1 MLQLQNLSKSFGPQA
16 LFEGVHWQI
25 LPRRRYGL
33 VGPNGAG
40 KTTML
45 RILNGE
51 MQADGGA
58 VQKPKTMRI
67 GYLPQDVE
75 DIGQGPVLQVV
86 LNSMPGWAA
95 AKQRLDEIHQRMADD
110 HDWAGTEEA
119 LAQLD
124 KAMVAFD
131 QAGGDSLET
140 RAKTVLGGLG
150 FARQDLRSDVASLS
164 GGWRMRVALGKLLVQ
179 APDVL
184 MLDEPTNHLDLES
197 LAWFEDFL
205 EAYEGAV
212 VAVSHDRYFLNRI
225 PTHVVELTK
234 KGVHEYPG
242 GYDDFIEGRIARL
255 EQQQSAKAQ
264 VDRQR
269 AHLQAFV
276 DRFKAKASKAKQAQ
290 SRLKML
296 ARLENV
302 DIDVPA
308 GQQIGLKFAEPTRTG
323 KEVLRLDHV
332 QKSWGDNVVYR
343 DCTMTLWRGDK
354 VALVGPNGAGK
365 STLLKIL
372 AGVTDIQGGQ
382 VILGSGVVRDYY
394 AQHQLEQLD
403 ATSTAYE
410 EARRSALDR
419 TVPQVRS
426 VLGGLGFSGQSVDKR
441 VGVLSGGEKAR
452 VALAK
457 MVLRG
462 PNVLLLDEPT
472 NHLDLTT
479 REVLEQALTAFE
491 GTVVIVSH
499 DRYFI
504 NAVAEK
510 ILEVQ
515 PGGQTTLFTGDYDA
529 YLYHKAGGD
538 PKEVERLLAGGVP
551 DRPAAQ
557 AAAGIAVPI
566 NEAKA
571 ETREQEKAR
580 KREEAE
586 RRQEVSKRTREL
598 KTRID
603 NLEAQI
609 GKGEARLREIELL
622 QADPGLYADGE
633 KVRLL
638 LLEQAG
644 KRAEVDKAMAD
655 WEALALR
662 IEAIEE
668 QVMGAS

>member
-1 MLQLQNLSKSFGPQA
+1 MLQLQNLSKSYGPQA
-16 LFEGVHWQI
+16 LFEGIHWQI

-40 KTTML
+40 KTTLL

-51 MQADGGA
+51 IQADGGA
-58 VQKPKTMRI
+58 VQKPKSMRI

-75 DIGQGPVLQVV
+75 DIGHGPVLQVV
-86 LNSMPGWAA
+86 LHSMPGWTA
-95 AKQRLDEIHQRMADD
+95 AKAKLDEVHHRMAMD
-110 HDWAGTEEA
+110 HDWAGSDEA
-119 LAQLD
+119 LDLLD
-124 KAMVAFD
+124 KAMIGFELS
-131 QAGGDSLET
+131 GGDDLET

-150 FARQDLRSDVASLS
+150 FTRQNLTVDVASLS

-276 DRFKAKASKAKQAQ
+276 DRFRSKASKAKQAQ

-296 ARLENV
+296 ARLENI
-302 DIDVPA
+302 DIDVPG
-308 GQQIGLKFAEPTRTG
+308 GQQIGLKFAEPARTA

-343 DCTMTLWRGDK
+343 DCTMTIWRGDK

-372 AGVTDIQGGQ
+372 AGVTDIQGGN
-382 VILGSGVVRDYY
+382 VFLGSGVVRDYY

-403 ATSTAYE
+403 GSSTAYE
-410 EARRSALDR
+410 EARRSASDR
-419 TVPQVRS
+419 TVPMVRS
-426 VLGGLGFSGQSVDKR
+426 VLGGLGFSGQSVEKR
-441 VGVLSGGEKAR
+441 VSVLSGGEKAR

-457 MVLRG
+457 MVLRA

-479 REVLEQALTAFE
+479 REVLEQSLTAFE

-504 NAVAEK
+504 NAVADK

-515 PGGQTTLFTGDYDA
+515 PGGQTTLFIGDYDA

-538 PKEVERLLAGGVP
+538 PKEVERLMAGGVP

-557 AAAGIAVPI
+557 AQAGVAVPLGDV
-566 NEAKA
+566 KA
-571 ETREQEKAR
+571 ETRDQEKAR
-580 KREEAE
+580 KRDEAQ
-586 RRQEVSKRTREL
+586 RRQEVSKRTRDL
-598 KTRID
+598 RQRIEQ
-603 NLEAQI
+603 LEAQI
-609 GKGEARLREIELL
+609 GTGETRLKEIELL
-622 QADPGLYADGE
+622 QANPAFYADSDL
-633 KVRLL
+633 VRLI
-638 LLEQAG
+638 LLEQAA
-644 KRAEVDKAMAD
+644 KRSEVDQAMAD

-668 QVMGAS
+668 QVMGG

>member
-16 LFEGVHWQI
+16 LFEGIHWQI

-40 KTTML
+40 KTTLL

-51 MQADGGA
+51 IQADGGA
-58 VQKPKTMRI
+58 VQKPKSMRI

-75 DIGQGPVLQVV
+75 DIGQGPVLPVV
-86 LNSMPGWAA
+86 LNSMPGWSA
-95 AKQRLDEIHQRMADD
+95 AKARLEEIHDRMAHD
-110 HDWAGTEEA
+110 HDWAGSQEA
-119 LAQLD
+119 LDLLD
-124 KAMVAFD
+124 KAMIGYEL
-131 QAGGDSLET
+131 AGGDELET

-150 FARQDLRSDVASLS
+150 FTRQNLGVDVASLS

-255 EQQQSAKAQ
+255 EQQQAAKAQ

-276 DRFKAKASKAKQAQ
+276 DRFRSKASKAKQAQ

-296 ARLENV
+296 ARLENI
-302 DIDVPA
+302 DIDVPG
-308 GQQIGLKFAEPTRTG
+308 GQQIGLKFAEPARTA

-343 DCTMTLWRGDK
+343 DCTMTIWRGDK

-372 AGVTDIQGGQ
+372 AGVTDIQGGS
-382 VILGSGVVRDYY
+382 VILGSGVVREYY

-403 ATSTAYE
+403 GSSTAYE
-410 EARRSALDR
+410 EARRSASDR
-419 TVPQVRS
+419 TVPMVRS

-441 VGVLSGGEKAR
+441 IHVLSGGEKAR

-457 MVLRG
+457 MVLRA

-479 REVLEQALTAFE
+479 REVLEQSLTAFE

-504 NAVAEK
+504 NAVADK

-515 PGGQTTLFTGDYDA
+515 PGGQTTLFIGDYDA

-538 PKEVERLLAGGVP
+538 PKEVERLMAGGVP
-551 DRPAAQ
+551 DRPAALAQ
-557 AAAGIAVPI
+557 AGVAVPVG
-566 NEAKA
+566 EARA
-571 ETREQEKAR
+571 ETRDQEKAR
-580 KREEAE
+580 KRDEAQ
-586 RRQEVSKRTREL
+586 RRQEVSKRTRDL
-598 KTRID
+598 RQRID

-609 GKGEARLREIELL
+609 AAAEARLKDIELL
-622 QADPGLYADGE
+622 QANPEFYADSD
-633 KVRLL
+633 KVRLV
-638 LLEQAG
+638 LLEQAA
-644 KRAEVDKAMAD
+644 KRAEVDQAMAD

-668 QVMGAS
+668 QVMGG